1 MNYFKLKIF
10 TVLSIALVILSCEKD
25 DICAE
30 ATATTPQL
38 IVRFYDTNSTEETKA
53 VSDLLVY
60 GVNDANEAVFF
71 QNVSFATSDS
81 VVVPLRTDSNISRL
95 VFHKDLTITDFETGN
110 LDIIGFDYTNDN
122 IYVSRACGYKNVYN
136 DLGAT
141 LEADLNNWI
150 INIEI
155 EENTS
160 VDNQNSAH
168 VKIYH

>member
-10 TVLSIALVILSCEKD
+10 TLLSITLVILSCEKD

-38 IVRFYDTNSTEETKA
+38 VVRFYDNDNIEEAKSVTN
-53 VSDLLVY
+53 LLVY

-71 QNVSFATSDS
+71 ENVSFATSDS
-81 VVVPLRTDSNISRL
+81 VVVPLRTDSDISRL

-110 LDIIGFDYTNDN
+110 LDIIDFNYTRDN
-122 IYVSRACGYKNVYN
+122 IYVSRACGFKNVFN
-136 DLGAT
+136 DLGSNLST
-141 LEADLNNWI
+141 DSNNWI

-160 VDNQNSAH
+160 VENQNSAH